1 MDKFKDNDTWK
12 KDVLFNLASLGDVA
26 LFDYWLSKKKLNIDI
41 QDEDGDTALHYAAK
55 RGNIDLIT
63 FLLKKGAIISL
74 NKKRRTALLDA
85 YTHNQTKIA
94 KEITKFVIQRN
105 TVRNI
110 VQVQGLSKTDVQEQL
125 KTNQLIN
132 DCIRD
137 IKKNYLARNI
147 FSRFMARHNER
158 ARALILAL
166 PRCRSIK
173 EVNELINNQCNLLKG
188 VPAKVLS
195 NNLLSKRWSAEIKN
209 KPKNIDKSCFY
220 KTLNSLVVDRLSKDP
235 VIKNYPKI
243 SAHR

>member
-1 MDKFKDNDTWK
+1 LTGEAGN
-12 KDVLFNLASLGDVA
+12 ASRRKVIVEATARSLEWA
-26 LFDYWLSKKKLNIDI
+26 SAWRT
-41 QDEDGDTALHYAAK
+41 QDESGPTFSRVIRTNFGDRMAKIFRENSDSLDAAK

-147 FSRFMARHNER
+147 FSRLMARHNEK
-158 ARALILAL
+158 
-166 PRCRSIK
+166 SK
-173 EVNELINNQCNLLKG
+173 SFNFSFTT
-188 VPAKVLS
+188 LS
-195 NNLLSKRWSAEIKN
+195 L
-209 KPKNIDKSCFY
+209 D
-220 KTLNSLVVDRLSKDP
+220 
-235 VIKNYPKI
+235 
-243 SAHR
+243 